1 MRKLLILATM
11 LLTLGLANAQSGT
24 LIGKCK
30 FTGPQPGKGS
40 SLLIG
45 GDVQLYHNG
54 SFKRTSIGG
63 GVDYYTGDGDIWI
76 IFKNPKARS
85 RYNFK
90 TSNGKVQICDDY

>member
-1 MRKLLILATM
+1 MRKLMILATM